1 MRRPFRI
8 FQNLGFIN
16 DILLAP
22 YSLILRLRH
31 FAYDHKLAKSFR
43 SPMTSVCIG
52 NITVGG
58 TGKTPHAEMLIRLLR
73 GLPYWKDVPLALVS
87 RGYKRKGNGSLE
99 VTTDGNARLCGDEPL
114 QIKKKFPSVRVV
126 VDKDRRN
133 ACMKL
138 AEDGIELVI
147 LDDAFQYRRLEADVK
162 IVLVD
167 YNRPIFS
174 DSLMP
179 IGRLRDLPSRLSKAD
194 MVFVTKCPSYM
205 GREDAEE
212 FKKKL
217 GFKGDTFFTTM
228 SYGEF
233 SPVFPEGDTRYA
245 HSERLIL
252 FTGIA
257 NDEALIDYLGLKF
270 DVIRHL
276 RFDDHHRYTAGD
288 IRMLNRIA
296 GRFPTAVIMTTE
308 KDAQRVLD
316 IQNIPETLR
325 KRLFYA
331 PLSAKFLFPEEKER
345 FVTTLC
351 ALLNREP
358 LIPFQL

>member
-1 MRRPFRI
+1 M
-8 FQNLGFIN
+8 GFVN

-31 FAYDHKLAKSFR
+31 FAYDHRLAKSVK
-43 SPMTSVCIG
+43 SPMPSVCIG

-73 GLPYWKDVPLALVS
+73 ELPQWERAYFALVS
-87 RGYKRKGNGSLE
+87 RGYKRKGKGFLE
-99 VTTDGNARLCGDEPL
+99 VTADGSSKIFGDEPL
-114 QIKKKFPSVRVV
+114 QIKKKFPYVRVV

-133 ACMKL
+133 ACRKL

-147 LDDAFQYRRLEADVK
+147 LDDAFQYRRLDADVK

-167 YNRPIFS
+167 YNQPIFK

-179 IGRLRDLPSRLSKAD
+179 FGRLRDLPSRLSKAD
-194 MVFVTKCPSYM
+194 MVLVTKCPSYM
-205 GREDAEE
+205 SREEADE
-212 FKKKL
+212 FAKNL
-217 GFKGDTFFTTM
+217 GFKGDIFFTTM
-228 SYGEF
+228 SYGDYTA
-233 SPVFPEGDTRYA
+233 VFPEGDNRYP

-257 NDEALIDYLGLKF
+257 NDEALMNYLGLKF
-270 DVIRHL
+270 DILRHL
-276 RFDDHHRYTAGD
+276 QFDDHHRFTKGD
-288 IRMLNRIA
+288 LNAVRRWA
-296 GRFPTAVIMTTE
+296 DKYPTAVLMTTE

-316 IQNIPETLR
+316 CKNVPETLR

-331 PLSAKFLFPEEKER
+331 PLFAEFLFDGKDA
-345 FVTTLC
+345 FLA
-351 ALLNREP
+351 ALADRLNREP
-358 LIPFQL
+358 STPSQP